1 MSSLICLIVGLL
13 VGSLTMFIGYN
24 AAIQDKD
31 NIIDDLYKGIDIH
44 NKRELR
50 LIFINQSIKDYVKEQ
65 KTILRE
71 HYKDAKVDSATNEEI
86 VAAGNYAAYAAI
98 ENKIRLLEDEA
109 DKLQN
114 K

>member
-1 MSSLICLIVGLL
+1 MY
-13 VGSLTMFIGYN
+13 IGFN
-24 AAIQDKD
+24 DVIKEKD
-31 NIIDDLYKGIDIH
+31 DIIDDLHKAVDIH

-50 LIFINQSIKDYVKEQ
+50 LIFINQSTKDYVKEQ

-71 HYKDAKVDSATNEEI
+71 HYKDAKVGSATNEEI

-98 ENKIRLLEDEA
+98 ENKIRLLEEEA
-109 DKLQN
+109 DRLQN

>member
-1 MSSLICLIVGLL
+1 MSSIICLIVGLI
-13 VGSLTMFIGYN
+13 VGALTIFIGYN
-24 AAIQDKD
+24 AVIQDKD
-31 NIIDDLYKGIDIH
+31 DIIDDLYKGIDIH

-71 HYKDAKVDSATNEEI
+71 HYKDAKVGSATNEEI

-98 ENKIRLLEDEA
+98 ENKIKLLETEA